1 MASAIKSPSRRSPS
15 SREETFLLVFVLD
28 RTGSMQSCCDATIGG
43 FNEFLHAQQKEKAGE
58 ASMTLVQFD
67 RHADEPTCQTR
78 YQAAKL
84 SRIAD
89 LGSGRNRYQPRG
101 MTPPF
106 DAVGETITATDQV
119 SDRYDHVLFII
130 QTDGLENSSR
140 EYSQQQVFQMVGER
154 RERGWDFVFLGA
166 DVDAYQLG
174 GALNVPTGNT
184 MSYASTSQAAPAF
197 AALTGTATRYR
208 RSRGATGGATEALA
222 NAPVG
227 RPAEAQPAGKTK
239 PNASYPN

>member
-1 MASAIKSPSRRSPS
+1 MSSTNKAPSHKSQSI
-15 SREETFLLVFVLD
+15 REETFLLVFVLD
-28 RTGSMQSCCDATIGG
+28 RTGSMRSCYDATISG
-43 FNEFLHAQQKEKAGE
+43 FNEFLHAQQKERAGE
-58 ASMTLVQFD
+58 ASLTLVQFD

-89 LGSGRNRYQPRG
+89 LGSRQNRYQPRG
-101 MTPPF
+101 TTPLF
-106 DAVGETITATDQV
+106 DAVGETIAATDQV

-130 QTDGLENSSR
+130 QTDGLENASR
-140 EYSQQQVFQMVGER
+140 EYTQQQVFQMVGER

-184 MSYASTSQAAPAF
+184 MSYSSTNQARPAF
-197 AALTGTATRYR
+197 AALAGTASRYR

-222 NAPVG
+222 NAPVL
-227 RPAEAQPAGKTK
+227 RPGEAAAPGKPK

>member
-1 MASAIKSPSRRSPS
+1 MSSPIKSRSDS
-15 SREETFLLVFVLD
+15 SHSSPEQTFLLVFVLD
-28 RTGSMQSCCDATIGG
+28 RTGSMQSCYDATISG

-78 YQAAKL
+78 YQATKL

-89 LGSGRNRYQPRG
+89 LGSRQNRYQPRG
-101 MTPPF
+101 TTPLF
-106 DAVGETITATDQV
+106 DAVGETIAATDQV

-130 QTDGLENSSR
+130 QTDGMENASR
-140 EYSQQQVFQMVGER
+140 EYTQQQVFQMVGAR
-154 RERGWDFVFLGA
+154 RERGWDFIFLGA

-174 GALNVPTGNT
+174 GALNVPVGNT
-184 MSYASTSQAAPAF
+184 MSYFSASQAKPAF
-197 AALTGTATRYR
+197 AALAGTATRYR
-208 RSRGATGGATEALA
+208 RSGGATGGATEALA
-222 NAPVG
+222 NAPVA
-227 RPAEAQPAGKTK
+227 RPGDAEAPGKGK